1 MKELIEFV
9 KYEHFKIDNI
19 RTNINMVTRN
29 CFMVTIYLKDAYHS
43 VAISRLF
50 QKFLKF
56 KCKDKLQY
64 FTCFPNDLGSCPKK
78 FTKLNK
84 VPITT
89 SYFENVLLSG
99 SIDGFLTKVETFLI
113 YEENTHKTMCLY
125 DKLGFVIKKVQYFS
139 DTNNSNLRLCD

>member
-1 MKELIEFV
+1 
-9 KYEHFKIDNI
+9 
-19 RTNINMVTRN
+19 MVTRN
-29 CFMVTIYLKDAYHS
+29 CFIVTIYLKDAYHS

-50 QKFLKF
+50 QKFLKI
-56 KCKDKLQY
+56 KYKDKLQY
-64 FTCFPNDLGSCPKK
+64 FTCFPNGLRSCPKK
-78 FTKLNK
+78 FAKLNK

-99 SIDGFLTKVETFLI
+99 YIDGFFTKVETFSI

-139 DTNNSNLRLCD
+139 DTNNSNLRLCN